1 MNKLLFGIGA
11 FGALSVT
18 SILACSDDETF
29 TPTPCIP
36 DQVVVCSCPGGIAS
50 KGKTYCVGDDPTQY
64 VNCECDMTASSSS
77 MASSSASSGGGPV
90 CAEEETVCK
99 GKCVDLK
106 VDDLNCGGC
115 GKACPKGTACKDG
128 GCDCLKA
135 VESYCDAACVD
146 IFNSDKH
153 CGGCNHDCLGGTC
166 VSGFCKIETIA
177 ENQEEPFGLAVDATH
192 VYWTSSGVTDSVF
205 RKKLADASMPEL
217 VANNQ
222 KRPRE
227 VAIANAG
234 MFTGVVWANNGL
246 ADLGAAI
253 QGAKAPS
260 MPTPVA
266 TATKDG
272 LYSVAVLDTKV
283 FWLNRDEGELWS
295 ADLTSMADPA
305 MKAVKLASLLNKP
318 WDLVAETAF
327 VYYTTYDAGEVR
339 RVPAGGGT
347 QKTLVKG
354 LGNPTG
360 IATDSNYVYF
370 AAENAG
376 TISRVVKDGSEAPVV
391 LATGQISPAHVA
403 VDDKFVYWT
412 NYGKTDTDGSVAKM
426 PRSGGNVVVLAAAQ
440 NKPLQVVVDD
450 THVYWTTVG
459 GKTVMKTAK

>member
-1 MNKLLFGIGA
+1 MQKLLFGL
-11 FGALSVT
+11 GALGALVT
-18 SILACSDDETF
+18 SLQACGDEETF
-29 TPTPCIP
+29 APATCVP
-36 DQVVVCSCPGGIAS
+36 DQLVVCSCPGGVAS
-50 KGKTYCVGDDPTQY
+50 MGKTYCVGNDPTQY

-77 MASSSASSGGGPV
+77 ASSSSSGTGGGPV

-99 GKCVDLK
+99 GACVDLK
-106 VDDLNCGGC
+106 VDDLNCGSC
-115 GKACPKGTACKDG
+115 GNACPKGTACKDG
-128 GCDCLKA
+128 ACDCLKA
-135 VESYCDAACVD
+135 VESYCDGACVD
-146 IFNSDKH
+146 IYTSDKH
-153 CGGCNHDCLGGTC
+153 CGGCDHDCLGGTC
-166 VSGFCKIETIA
+166 VSGFCELTKLA
-177 ENQEEPFGLAVDATH
+177 ENQEEPFGLAVDATY
-192 VYWTSSGVTDSVF
+192 VYWSSSGVTDSVF

-217 VANNQ
+217 LANNQ

-253 QGAKAPS
+253 QGAKAPG
-260 MPTPVA
+260 MPAPVA
-266 TATKDG
+266 TSTKDG
-272 LYSVAVLDTKV
+272 LYSVAVVDTKV
-283 FWLNRDEGELWS
+283 FWLNRDEGELWA

-305 MKAVKLASLLNKP
+305 MKGVKLASLLGKP

-360 IATDSNYVYF
+360 IAIDSNYVYF
-370 AAENAG
+370 AAENSG
-376 TISRVVKDGSEAPVV
+376 TISRVVKDGSSAPVV
-391 LATGQISPAHVA
+391 LATGQLNPAHVA

-412 NYGKTDTDGSVAKM
+412 SYGKTDTDGSVSKM
-426 PRSGGNVVVLAAAQ
+426 PRAGGEVVVLAAAQ
-440 NKPLQVVVDD
+440 NKPLQIAVDD